1 MRKNCSRILALLLT
15 CVLTFAMAGPALA
28 ADTTPQ
34 AAEAAQAAVL
44 TQTTDAASPTL
55 FDLSDSG
62 YLKLNKPKNKAVY
75 YKGETI
81 PISITIAD
89 MDDEMLFCT
98 AMAIVNEKTEDT
110 VWIDYTFGDGLTY
123 KTKANT
129 KKFPAGTYVLG
140 AGITDVPFDED
151 EESMLDIDDTMVYA
165 EFTLKT
171 LKAPTSLKTT
181 AGKRKVTITYK
192 KATGATKYEIYRSTQ
207 KSKGYKK
214 IATTT
219 KTKYVDSKVKKGK
232 KYYYKVRTVR
242 TGSGTVYSAYTGA
255 KRTGKVK

>member
-1 MRKNCSRILALLLT
+1 MRKNCSRILALLLA
-15 CVLTFAMAGPALA
+15 CVLTFAMAGQALA

-44 TQTTDAASPTL
+44 TQANDATSPAL
-55 FDLSDSG
+55 FSMSNSG

-81 PISITIAD
+81 PVSITIAD
-89 MDDEMLFCT
+89 LDDEMLFCT
-98 AMAIVNEKTEDT
+98 AMVIANEKTEET
-110 VWIDYTFGDGLTY
+110 VWLDYTFDDGLTY
-123 KTKANT
+123 KTKVNT
-129 KKFPAGTYVLG
+129 KKFPAGTYILG
-140 AGITDVPFDED
+140 AGV
-151 EESMLDIDDTMVYA
+151 SDIP
-165 EFTLKT
+165 
-171 LKAPTSLKTT
+171 LKAA

-192 KATGATKYEIYRSTQ
+192 KAAGATKYEIYRSTQ
-207 KSKGYKK
+207 KSKGYQK
-214 IATTT
+214 IAATT
-219 KTKYVDSKVKKGK
+219 KTKYVDTKAKKGK

>member
-1 MRKNCSRILALLLT
+1 MRKTWNRLLALLLT
-15 CVLTFAMAGPALA
+15 CVLTFTMAGPALA

-34 AAEAAQAAVL
+34 TAEAAQAAVL
-44 TQTTDAASPTL
+44 TQTSDAASPTL

-81 PISITIAD
+81 PVSITIAD

-98 AMAIVNEKTEDT
+98 AMVIANEKTEET
-110 VWIDYTFGDGLTY
+110 VWIDYTFDDGLTY
-123 KTKANT
+123 KTKVNT

-140 AGITDVPFDED
+140 AGISDIPLDED
-151 EESMLDIDDTMVYA
+151 EESMLDIDETMVYR

-219 KTKYVDSKVKKGK
+219 KTKYVDTKAKKGK

-242 TGSGTVYSAYTGA
+242 TGNGTVYSAYTSA

>member
-1 MRKNCSRILALLLT
+1 MRNACKRLLALLLT
-15 CVLTFAMAGPALA
+15 SALTLAMAGQALA

-34 AAEAAQAAVL
+34 AVEAAQEAVL
-44 TQTTDAASPTL
+44 TQTAEASPTL

-75 YKGETI
+75 YRGETI
-81 PISITIAD
+81 PISLTIAD
-89 MDDEMLFCT
+89 MDDETMFCT
-98 AMAIVNEKTEDT
+98 ALVIANEKTEET
-110 VWIDYTFGDGLTY
+110 VWLDFTFDVGLTY
-123 KTKANT
+123 QTKANT
-129 KKFPAGTYVLG
+129 KKFPAGTYVLA
-140 AGITDVPFDED
+140 AGIADVPMEED
-151 EESMLDIDDTMVYA
+151 AESQLDVEETMVYR

-171 LKAPTSLKTT
+171 LKAPASLKTT

-219 KTKYVDSKVKKGK
+219 KTKYVDTKAKKGK
-232 KYYYKVRTVR
+232 KYYYKVRSVR
-242 TGSGTVYSAYTGA
+242 TGNGTAYSSYTSA

>member
-1 MRKNCSRILALLLT
+1 MRKTWNRILALLLT

-44 TQTTDAASPTL
+44 TQANDATSPAL
-55 FDLSDSG
+55 FSMSNSG

-81 PISITIAD
+81 PVSITIAD
-89 MDDEMLFCT
+89 LDDEMLFCT
-98 AMAIVNEKTEDT
+98 AMVIANEKTEET
-110 VWIDYTFGDGLTY
+110 VWLDYTFDNGLTY
-123 KTKANT
+123 KTKVNT
-129 KKFPAGTYVLG
+129 KKFPAGTYILG
-140 AGITDVPFDED
+140 AGVSDIPLDKDED
-151 EESMLDIDDTMVYA
+151 PLLDIDETMVYA

-192 KATGATKYEIYRSTQ
+192 KAAGATKYEIYRSTQ

-219 KTKYVDSKVKKGK
+219 KTKYVDTKVKKGK

-242 TGSGTVYSAYTGA
+242 TGNGTAYSAYTGA

>member
-1 MRKNCSRILALLLT
+1 MLH
-15 CVLTFAMAGPALA
+15 P
-28 ADTTPQ
+28 
-34 AAEAAQAAVL
+34 
-44 TQTTDAASPTL
+44 PTL

-242 TGSGTVYSAYTGA
+242 TGNGTAYSAYTGV
-255 KRTGKVK
+255 KGTGKVK

>member
-1 MRKNCSRILALLLT
+1 MRKNCNRLLALLLA
-15 CVLTFAMAGPALA
+15 CILTFAMAGQALA
-28 ADTTPQ
+28 VDATPK
-34 AAEAAQAAVL
+34 AAEAVQSAVL
-44 TQTTDAASPTL
+44 TQTNDATSPAL
-55 FDLSDSG
+55 FSMSNSG

-89 MDDEMLFCT
+89 LDDETLFCT
-98 AMAIVNEKTEDT
+98 VMAIVNEKSEDS

-129 KKFPAGTYVLG
+129 KKFPVGTYILG
-140 AGITDVPFDED
+140 AGVTDVPLDED
-151 EESMLDIDDTMVYA
+151 AESQLDMEETMVYA
-165 EFTLKT
+165 AFTLKT

-192 KATGATKYEIYRSTQ
+192 KAAGATKYEIYRSTQ

-219 KTKYVDSKVKKGK
+219 KTKYVDTKVKKGK

-242 TGSGTVYSAYTGA
+242 TGNGTVYSSYTGA

>member
-1 MRKNCSRILALLLT
+1 MRKTWNRILALLLT
-15 CVLTFAMAGPALA
+15 CVLTFAMAGQVMA
-28 ADTTPQ
+28 ADT
-34 AAEAAQAAVL
+34 
-44 TQTTDAASPTL
+44 ASPTP
-55 FDLSDSG
+55 FGIRQSE
-62 YLKLNKPKNKAVY
+62 YLKLNKPKDKSVY

-81 PISITIAD
+81 PVSLTIASVG
-89 MDDEMLFCT
+89 DDYIACT
-98 AMAIVNEKTEDT
+98 AIVILNEKTGDT
-110 VWIDYTFGDGLTY
+110 VWQKDDLYIDGKTY
-123 KTKANT
+123 NGKVNT
-129 KKFPAGTYVLG
+129 KKFPAGSYAIAAAT
-140 AGITDVPFDED
+140 GIIDYYGED
-151 EESMLDIDDTMVYA
+151 EEPLNDVEDSMVYA

-242 TGSGTVYSAYTGA
+242 TSNGTAYSAYTGV
-255 KRTGKVK
+255 KGTGKVK

>member
-1 MRKNCSRILALLLT
+1 MRKTWNRILALLLT

-28 ADTTPQ
+28 ADTTPK
-34 AAEAAQAAVL
+34 AAEAVQAAVL
-44 TQTTDAASPTL
+44 TQTADAASPTL

-62 YLKLNKPKNKAVY
+62 YLKINKPKNKAVY
-75 YKGETI
+75 YKGENI
-81 PISITIAD
+81 PISLTIAD
-89 MDDEMLFCT
+89 LDDEMLFCT
-98 AMAIVNEKTEDT
+98 TMVIANEKTEEI
-110 VWIDYTFGDGLTY
+110 VWIDCIFDDGLTY
-123 KTKANT
+123 KTKVNT
-129 KKFPAGTYVLG
+129 KKFPAGTYFFG
-140 AGITDVPFDED
+140 AGVTDAPLDED
-151 EESMLDIDDTMVYA
+151 EEPQMDMEETMVFA

-171 LKAPTSLKTT
+171 LKAPTSLKAT

-192 KATGATKYEIYRSTQ
+192 KAAGATKYEIYRSTQ

-219 KTKYVDSKVKKGK
+219 KNKYVDTKAKKGK

-242 TGSGTVYSAYTGA
+242 TGNGTVYSAYTGA

>member
-1 MRKNCSRILALLLT
+1 MRKNCSRILALLLA
-15 CVLTFAMAGPALA
+15 CVLTFAMAGQALA
-28 ADTTPQ
+28 ADT
-34 AAEAAQAAVL
+34 
-44 TQTTDAASPTL
+44 ASPVP
-55 FDLSDSG
+55 FGIRQSE
-62 YLKLNKPKNKAVY
+62 YLKLNKPKDKSVY

-81 PISITIAD
+81 PVSLTIASVG
-89 MDDEMLFCT
+89 DDYIACT
-98 AMAIVNEKTEDT
+98 AIVILNEKTGDT
-110 VWIDYTFGDGLTY
+110 VWQKDDLYIDGKTY
-123 KTKANT
+123 NGKVNT
-129 KKFPAGTYVLG
+129 KKFPAGSYAIAAAT
-140 AGITDVPFDED
+140 GIIDYYGED
-151 EESMLDIDDTMVYA
+151 EEPLNDVEDSMVYA

-242 TGSGTVYSAYTGA
+242 TGNGTAYSAYTGV
-255 KRTGKVK
+255 KGTGKVK